1 MWRRV
6 GYPITK
12 YANTVQCNLVF
23 AASTWENG
31 RGRRRIG
38 DEVNKFKIWIK
49 LKTTKSLRPQ
59 LKSRHFCAGESCPAH
74 NVLSLCDCIAE
85 RLWGLPTHPSSPVS
99 VLPDRWVYTSL
110 WASIDYMLHFNNWSC
125 FPTRALNKTNYQMT
139 LRKGQIFDTTEC
151 FCYCYGCVFY
161 FAASLAPYAC

>member
-12 YANTVQCNLVF
+12 YANTVQCNLVL

-31 RGRRRIG
+31 RSRRRVG

-85 RLWGLPTHPSSPVS
+85 RLWGLPTHPSPPVP

-125 FPTRALNKTNYQMT
+125 FPTRALNKTNCYPPNDVKERAN
-139 LRKGQIFDTTEC
+139 LRHHRMFLLLLWLRLLFRG
-151 FCYCYGCVFY
+151 
-161 FAASLAPYAC
+161 